1 MIHPSYPSVEEIIAL
16 MKAPSRADQELI
28 RKAYVFAEKAHEGQK
43 RYSGE
48 PYFNHVAH
56 VGSDLAQ
63 IHIDAVT
70 IAAGLL
76 HDTIEDAGTLPE
88 TIEKEFSKEILTRV
102 EGVTKLGKLRYR
114 GVERHVESLRKFFI
128 AMSND
133 IRVLLIKLADRL
145 HTIQT
150 LEHVPEA
157 KRHRIALETLEI
169 HARLADRFG
178 MGKWKAIFEDAAFPY
193 AHPKEYGQVLN

>member
-76 HDTIEDAGTLPE
+76 HDTIEDA
-88 TIEKEFSKEILTRV
+88 
-102 EGVTKLGKLRYR
+102 
-114 GVERHVESLRKFFI
+114 
-128 AMSND
+128 
-133 IRVLLIKLADRL
+133 
-145 HTIQT
+145 
-150 LEHVPEA
+150 
-157 KRHRIALETLEI
+157 
-169 HARLADRFG
+169 
-178 MGKWKAIFEDAAFPY
+178 
-193 AHPKEYGQVLN
+193 